1 MTDEKDDALAAYGGM
16 TLNERLVVSGLIGKW
31 DAVLQARDR
40 ATLVA
45 ILRDVAVGRP
55 EDVADRLLAGDA
67 G

>member
-16 TLNERLVVSGLIGKW
+16 TLNERLAVSGLIGKW
-31 DAVLQARDR
+31 DAALQARDR